1 MPLEDMGMGDAR
13 TLRAAAAATEAEGR
27 FGYGAHVGT
36 EALNQGAVE
45 FVDVRKYAT
54 GSDGHA
60 NDEDVTGADKS
71 DDHNDWDLSFL
82 DTASPDNIARHP
94 EVDVWR
100 DIAAAYASGYGA
112 KILVHSDL
120 DPGADGGVHTYVVST
135 RDALNVHLCG
145 GSLATDADEDL
156 STVEV
161 RGLVVLPNDDGAS
174 PDLRALCD

>member
-1 MPLEDMGMGDAR
+1 M
-13 TLRAAAAATEAEGR
+13 
-27 FGYGAHVGT
+27 
-36 EALNQGAVE
+36 
-45 FVDVRKYAT
+45 
-54 GSDGHA
+54 
-60 NDEDVTGADKS
+60 
-71 DDHNDWDLSFL
+71 
-82 DTASPDNIARHP
+82 
-94 EVDVWR
+94 
-100 DIAAAYASGYGA
+100 
-112 KILVHSDL
+112 